1 MGFITIS
8 LKEANNIA
16 QGKKLYVVEINAE
29 GLMRKTHVSSAKG
42 PDEAISL
49 PIQIIENEAAAC
61 QSCVTTEVSPDKST
75 MEKEV
80 VYMHENYIHT
90 MQLDWEL
97 RSGDWLFTVP
107 YMEAGKT
114 VKFND
119 NGTEKEFETQNW
131 YEIVTDSFQNEAADK
146 YQNHYTLYGVPF
158 EGVDTQNSCDLNE
171 FKSKLDKIYDYQIEL
186 NQKGATYRHLK
197 EDGTHEIEF

>member
-1 MGFITIS
+1 
-8 LKEANNIA
+8 
-16 QGKKLYVVEINAE
+16 
-29 GLMRKTHVSSAKG
+29 
-42 PDEAISL
+42 
-49 PIQIIENEAAAC
+49 
-61 QSCVTTEVSPDKST
+61 
-75 MEKEV
+75 
-80 VYMHENYIHT
+80 MHENYIHT